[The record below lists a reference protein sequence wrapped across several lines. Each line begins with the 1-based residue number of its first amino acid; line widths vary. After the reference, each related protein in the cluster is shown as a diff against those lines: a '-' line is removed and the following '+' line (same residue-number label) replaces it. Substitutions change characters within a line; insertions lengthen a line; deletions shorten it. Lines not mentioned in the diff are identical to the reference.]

1 MSIWRQF
8 IIGVPGRFLERIGL
22 CRQGVGPASPPSALP
37 GNSPTRGEIG
47 DATARST
54 TGIALKARPPI
65 VDGTTKFDAFWK
77 QISPL
82 VGEMSGRTEGDSAGP
97 IHCDAPRSP
106 TRSPVRALITLAIVL
121 IMTGLVAIGLEWAD
135 RTFPPPLERAQIF
148 SREVLDKDGH
158 LLRAF
163 ATPDGRWRLKTRVD
177 DVDPRFLDML
187 VAYEDQRF
195 YEHHGVDPLALGRAA
210 LQFVTNGRI
219 VSGASTLSMQ
229 VARLIEPRERRTWA
243 AKLLQVARA
252 IQIERRLGKDQILAL
267 YLTHAP
273 YGGNLEGVRAASLAW
288 FGKEPRRLAVG
299 EAALLVALPQLPE
312 KRRPDRNLAAADA
325 ARERVLG
332 RAAVA
337 KVIGQGESERAAMTA
352 IPTRRLQL
360 PAHAAHLAEA
370 ALRKEPKALRHETTL
385 RRDIQRGLE
394 TVAREGAQR
403 LGPKVSVAMVMADA
417 RTGEIVGEVGSADYF
432 DASRS
437 GWIDMARVTRS
448 PGSTLKP
455 FIYGLAF
462 EEGIVSQE
470 TIIEDRPAD
479 FFGYRPRN
487 FDMSYQ
493 GDVSVREALQLSLNV
508 PAIRLLDA
516 VGPSRLMVRFRRAEV
531 HPKLPPNEAPG
542 LAIGLGG
549 VGITLRDL
557 VQLYAGLANRGWPV
571 RLGDGIEGKP
581 GLIDGEPLLSTVAT
595 WQVADILSGVLPPAG
610 TRQHG
615 IAYKTGTSYG
625 YRDAWSVGFDGR
637 YVLGVW
643 AGRPDNGAVPGLS
656 GYGAA
661 APILF
666 EGFAKAGIAITA
678 LPDAPAGAIRLG
690 QADLPIGQRRF
701 SVTANGLPSTS
712 IREAAP
718 RIVFPP
724 EGARVELGAAA
735 GQAIIP
741 LTLKLQGGRA
751 PFRWLANGRPLPDVP
766 PRRVSQWLPDGGG
779 YSTLTVIDALGRA
792 STVRVFVE

>member
-1 MSIWRQF
+1 MFFRQL
-8 IIGVPGRFLERIGL
+8 LERIGGSRSGTVKPDCFRHPHRL
-22 CRQGVGPASPPSALP
+22 GAIFVALP
-37 GNSPTRGEIG
+37 
-47 DATARST
+47 
-54 TGIALKARPPI
+54 
-65 VDGTTKFDAFWK
+65 
-77 QISPL
+77 
-82 VGEMSGRTEGDSAGP
+82 
-97 IHCDAPRSP
+97 
-106 TRSPVRALITLAIVL
+106 IVL
-121 IMTGLVAIGLEWAD
+121 VLTAFAALGLQWAD
-135 RTFPPPLERAQIF
+135 KTFPPPLDEADTV
-148 SREVLDKDGH
+148 SAEVLDKDGR

-163 ATPDGRWRLKTRVD
+163 ATKDGLWRLKTTVD
-177 DVDPRFLDML
+177 DVDPRFLNML
-187 VAYEDQRF
+187 IAYEDQRF
-195 YEHHGVDPLALGRAA
+195 REHHGVDPLALGRAA

-229 VARLIEPRERRTWA
+229 VARLIEPRRERTLP
-243 AKLLQVARA
+243 AKLLQLARA
-252 IQIERRLGKDQILAL
+252 IQIERRLSKDQILDL

-288 FGKEPRRLAVG
+288 FGKEPRRLSVA

-312 KRRPDRNLAAADA
+312 KRRPDGNLAAAEA

-337 KVIGQGESERAAMTA
+337 KVIGEGEAERAALAA

-360 PAHAAHLAEA
+360 PAHAAHLAEL
-370 ALRKEPKALRHETTL
+370 ALRKEPKILQHHTTL

-394 TVAREGAQR
+394 AVAREGAAK
-403 LGPKVSVAMVMADA
+403 LGPKVSVAMVMADV
-417 RTGEIVGEVGSADYF
+417 RSGEIVGEVGSADYF
-432 DASRS
+432 DASRA
-437 GWIDMARVTRS
+437 GWIDMTRITRS

-462 EEGIVSQE
+462 EEGLVAQE

-493 GDVSVREALQLSLNV
+493 GDVSIRQALQLSLNV

-516 VGPSRLMVRFRRAEV
+516 VGPARLMVRFRRADV
-531 HPKLPPNEAPG
+531 RPALPPNEAPG

-571 RLGDGIEGKP
+571 RLGDGIEGKA
-581 GLIDGEPLLSTVAT
+581 GLIDGEAVLSTVAA
-595 WQVADILSGVLPPAG
+595 WHVADILSDVLPPAG
-610 TRQHG
+610 SRQRG

-643 AGRPDNGAVPGLS
+643 VGRPDNGAVPGLT
-656 GYGAA
+656 GYAAA

-666 EGFAKAGIAITA
+666 EGFAKSGIAITP
-678 LPDAPAGAIRLG
+678 LPDPPAGAVRIA
-690 QADLPIGQRRF
+690 QADLPISQRRF
-701 SVTANGLPSTS
+701 SMTASGLLSAS
-712 IREAAP
+712 AREPAP
-718 RIVFPP
+718 QIVFPP
-724 EGARVELGAAA
+724 EGARVELGATTSETMM
-735 GQAIIP
+735 P

-751 PFRWLANGRPLPDVP
+751 PFRWLANGRPLPDVT
-766 PRRVSQWLPDGGG
+766 RRRTSQWLPDGSG
-779 YSTLTVIDALGRA
+779 YSTLTVIDAVGRA
-792 STVRVFVE
+792 ASVRVFVE

>member
-1 MSIWRQF
+1 MSIRRKLF
-8 IIGVPGRFLERIGL
+8 VVLPGQLLERVGL
-22 CRQGVGPASPPSALP
+22 SRRSMAPVVPPSAL
-37 GNSPTRGEIG
+37 
-47 DATARST
+47 
-54 TGIALKARPPI
+54 
-65 VDGTTKFDAFWK
+65 
-77 QISPL
+77 
-82 VGEMSGRTEGDSAGP
+82 GEMPGRAEAGKFGAANSVRSR
-97 IHCDAPRSP
+97 HPRL
-106 TRSPVRALITLAIVL
+106 RAILVLLSISVVATVLAAL
-121 IMTGLVAIGLEWAD
+121 CLAWAD
-135 RTFPPPLERAQIF
+135 QTFPPPLSQAKIF
-148 SREVLDKDGH
+148 SREVFDKDGH

-163 ATPDGRWRLKTRVD
+163 ATPDGVWRLKATVG
-177 DVDPRFLDML
+177 DVDRRFVEML
-187 VAYEDQRF
+187 IAYEDQRF
-195 YEHHGVDPLALGRAA
+195 RAHHGVDPLALGRAA
-210 LQFVTNGRI
+210 LQFITNGRI

-229 VARLIEPRERRTWA
+229 VARLIEPRERRSLAT
-243 AKLLQVARA
+243 KLLQVARA
-252 IQIERRLGKDQILAL
+252 FQIERRLSKEAILEL

-288 FGKEPRRLAVG
+288 FGKEPLRLSVA

-312 KRRPDRNLAAADA
+312 RRRPDRNLAAAEA
-325 ARERVLG
+325 ARQRVLT
-332 RAAVA
+332 RMAVA
-337 KVIGQGESERAAMTA
+337 SVIGEGEAERAAMA
-352 IPTRRLQL
+352 SIPSRRLQL
-360 PAHAAHLAEA
+360 PAYAAHLAEI
-370 ALRKEPKALRHETTL
+370 ALRKEPTALEHHTTL
-385 RRDIQRGLE
+385 RRDIQRSLE
-394 TVAREGAQR
+394 AVAREGAQR
-403 LGPKVSVAMVMADA
+403 LGPKVSVAMLMADV
-417 RTGEIVGEVGSADYF
+417 RTGEVVGEVGSADYF

-437 GWIDMARVTRS
+437 GWIDMTRITRS

-462 EEGIVSQE
+462 EEGLVSQE

-493 GDVSVREALQLSLNV
+493 GDVSVRQALQLSLNV

-516 VGPSRLMVRFRRAEV
+516 VGPARLMVRFRRAEV
-531 HPKLPPNEAPG
+531 RPKLPPNEAPG

-571 RLGDGIEGKP
+571 RLGNGIEGEP

-595 WQVADILSGVLPPAG
+595 WQVADILSAVLPPAG
-610 TRQHG
+610 SRQRG

-643 AGRPDNGAVPGLS
+643 VGRPDNGAVPGLT
-656 GYGAA
+656 GYEAA

-666 EGFAKAGIAITA
+666 EGFAKAGVAITP
-678 LPDAPAGAIRLG
+678 LPDAPAGAIRLA

-701 SVTANGLPSTS
+701 AMTANGLPFTS

-718 RIVFPP
+718 QIVFPP
-724 EGARVELGAAA
+724 EGARVDLGATA
-735 GQAIIP
+735 GPTMMP

-751 PFRWLANGRPLPDVP
+751 PFRWLANGQPLPDVTR
-766 PRRVSQWLPDGGG
+766 RRVSQWLPDGGG